1 MIIILIRKKNKMS
14 VNYYDSDDESMFKSK
29 EDYNL
34 TFLYMMSMI
43 YDIVRIYYSYQ
54 LFLDNNK
61 VVILMCLTR
70 YGLEGYIDI
79 TKNEMKKIVIVS
91 TAMLLINDVFKSGN
105 QCLL

>member
-1 MIIILIRKKNKMS
+1 MS
-14 VNYYDSDDESMFKSK
+14 VNYYDSDDETMFKSK
-29 EDYNL
+29 EEYNL

-43 YDIVRIYYSYQ
+43 YDIVRVYYSYQ

-61 VVILMCLTR
+61 VVILMCLTM
-70 YGLEGYIDI
+70 YGLEGYIEI

-91 TAMLLINDVFKSGN
+91 TAMLLINDVFVSGN

>member
-1 MIIILIRKKNKMS
+1 MNDNLFILEKNKMS
-14 VNYYDSDDESMFKSK
+14 ANYYDSDDESMFKSK
-29 EDYNL
+29 DYNL

-61 VVILMCLTR
+61 VVILMCLTM

>member
-1 MIIILIRKKNKMS
+1 MIFILFRKKNKMS

-29 EDYNL
+29 EEYNL

-61 VVILMCLTR
+61 VVILMCLTM